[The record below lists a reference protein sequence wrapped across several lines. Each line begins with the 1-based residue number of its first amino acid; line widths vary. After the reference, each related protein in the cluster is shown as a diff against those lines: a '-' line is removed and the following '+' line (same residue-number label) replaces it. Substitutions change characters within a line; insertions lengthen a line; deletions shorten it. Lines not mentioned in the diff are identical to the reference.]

1 MIKFFRKIRQNLL
14 TENKLSKYLI
24 YAIGEIVLVV
34 IGILIA
40 LQINNNNS
48 FKEQRKV
55 EQEYLISLQSEF
67 ETNLNKINNSI
78 QENDERIQALEMLLT
93 LFDKNVLDT
102 VSQLMISKEF
112 SSVFGNEMNYF
123 PSTGVLSDIISSGKL
138 NIILNKKLTQHL
150 ASFESNLNFL
160 NLQLIGAKETDEI
173 LRKLLYQ
180 KGSIRNIVM
189 DLGIVDFKHQ
199 SISEAVNN
207 KQMFDSTEFE
217 NYLLDY
223 LLLAKATNGSLLFG
237 GIKSE
242 IEKIL
247 VEIERELKK

>member
-1 MIKFFRKIRQNLL
+1 MIKFFRRIRQKML
-14 TENKLSKYLI
+14 TENKFSKYLI
-24 YAIGEIVLVV
+24 YAIGEIFLVV

-48 FKEQRKV
+48 FYEQRKV

-102 VSQLMISKEF
+102 VSQLTVSKNI
-112 SSVFGNEMNYF
+112 SSVLGNEIDYF
-123 PSTGVLSDIISSGKL
+123 PSTGVLNDIISSGKL

-150 ASFESNLNFL
+150 ASFQSNLNFL
-160 NLQLIGAKETDEI
+160 NGQVIRANFTDEE

-180 KGSIRNIVM
+180 KGSVRNIVM
-189 DLGIVDFKHQ
+189 DLEIIDFEHQ
-199 SISEAVNN
+199 SISEGVNN
-207 KQMFDSTEFE
+207 KQMFDSAGFE
-217 NYLLDY
+217 NYILDY
-223 LLLAKATNGSLLFG
+223 LLVAKSTNGPQFFG

-247 VEIERELKK
+247 VEIEQELKK